1 MADRHAA
8 GRFGV
13 AVGGVVAGADR
24 DLGPDHDLVVQTS
37 HRRVTPR
44 YSLRRGALFGNIR
57 TMRLF
62 CFGHGADLLCRVC
75 RNCQAAGIDRART
88 LRYVLTS
95 ACVMH
100 RLGEESMKSFWRLLV
115 VIALLTG
122 LMVSGVVSA
131 QEDMGY
137 EETAVTLDNEIAA
150 IVGQPQVD
158 GPVPAVVM
166 LHGFAS
172 VKDEVGEMYKR
183 LAAALGERGIA
194 SIRIDFRGWGESGG
208 GMENSTVTGM
218 VEDAAVAYEYM
229 ASQDFVDASQMG
241 VLGFSLGGRI
251 AIVTAGQ
258 NPDWYASMGLWSTGG
273 NIDPVTF
280 QGEEAYDTA
289 QAEGQVTL
297 DLGWTMITLG
307 SEFFDSLTAY
317 DVEEEYPKYSGP
329 VFVVAGTDD
338 PDPAEYFDWYLEN
351 AQGELRAGLLVEG
364 GDHIYAVL
372 TDDQTMAEKVIATT
386 ADWFAMTLGE

>member
-1 MADRHAA
+1 
-8 GRFGV
+8 
-13 AVGGVVAGADR
+13 
-24 DLGPDHDLVVQTS
+24 
-37 HRRVTPR
+37 
-44 YSLRRGALFGNIR
+44 
-57 TMRLF
+57 
-62 CFGHGADLLCRVC
+62 
-75 RNCQAAGIDRART
+75 
-88 LRYVLTS
+88 
-95 ACVMH
+95 
-100 RLGEESMKSFWRLLV
+100 MKSFWRLLV

-183 LAAALGERGIA
+183 LAAELGERGIA

-258 NPDWYASMGLWSTGG
+258 NPDWYASMGLWSNGG

>member
-1 MADRHAA
+1 
-8 GRFGV
+8 
-13 AVGGVVAGADR
+13 
-24 DLGPDHDLVVQTS
+24 
-37 HRRVTPR
+37 
-44 YSLRRGALFGNIR
+44 
-57 TMRLF
+57 
-62 CFGHGADLLCRVC
+62 
-75 RNCQAAGIDRART
+75 
-88 LRYVLTS
+88 
-95 ACVMH
+95 
-100 RLGEESMKSFWRLLV
+100 MKSFWRLLV
-115 VIALLTG
+115 VVALLTG

>member
-1 MADRHAA
+1 
-8 GRFGV
+8 
-13 AVGGVVAGADR
+13 
-24 DLGPDHDLVVQTS
+24 
-37 HRRVTPR
+37 
-44 YSLRRGALFGNIR
+44 
-57 TMRLF
+57 
-62 CFGHGADLLCRVC
+62 
-75 RNCQAAGIDRART
+75 
-88 LRYVLTS
+88 
-95 ACVMH
+95 
-100 RLGEESMKSFWRLLV
+100 MKSFWRLLV
-115 VIALLTG
+115 VVALLTG

-258 NPDWYASMGLWSTGG
+258 NPDWYASMGLWSNGG

>member
-1 MADRHAA
+1 
-8 GRFGV
+8 
-13 AVGGVVAGADR
+13 
-24 DLGPDHDLVVQTS
+24 
-37 HRRVTPR
+37 
-44 YSLRRGALFGNIR
+44 
-57 TMRLF
+57 
-62 CFGHGADLLCRVC
+62 
-75 RNCQAAGIDRART
+75 
-88 LRYVLTS
+88 
-95 ACVMH
+95 
-100 RLGEESMKSFWRLLV
+100 MKSFWRLLV

-131 QEDMGY
+131 QEGMGY

-183 LAAALGERGIA
+183 LAAELGERGIA

>member
-1 MADRHAA
+1 
-8 GRFGV
+8 
-13 AVGGVVAGADR
+13 
-24 DLGPDHDLVVQTS
+24 
-37 HRRVTPR
+37 
-44 YSLRRGALFGNIR
+44 
-57 TMRLF
+57 
-62 CFGHGADLLCRVC
+62 
-75 RNCQAAGIDRART
+75 
-88 LRYVLTS
+88 
-95 ACVMH
+95 
-100 RLGEESMKSFWRLLV
+100 MKSFWRLLV

-258 NPDWYASMGLWSTGG
+258 NPDWYASMGLWSNGG

-338 PDPAEYFDWYLEN
+338 PDPAEFFDWYLEN

>member
-1 MADRHAA
+1 
-8 GRFGV
+8 
-13 AVGGVVAGADR
+13 
-24 DLGPDHDLVVQTS
+24 
-37 HRRVTPR
+37 
-44 YSLRRGALFGNIR
+44 
-57 TMRLF
+57 
-62 CFGHGADLLCRVC
+62 
-75 RNCQAAGIDRART
+75 
-88 LRYVLTS
+88 
-95 ACVMH
+95 
-100 RLGEESMKSFWRLLV
+100 MKSFWRLLV
-115 VIALLTG
+115 VVALLTG

-172 VKDEVGEMYKR
+172 VKDEVGDMYKR